1 MKKIAFFVEGQT
13 EQLFI
18 NKLLIEIAGQKNIAI
33 ELKTFGGKNNPP
45 TSNLYPKTIAN
56 PQNTTKHFALIYD
69 CRGDE
74 SLKSRILEE
83 HQDLIQDGY
92 QEIIGIRDLFPLT
105 DLLKLEDRLLN
116 GLVKNGN
123 RVELALPQN
132 CHIIVVVNE
141 IEAIFLAECTHFE
154 NIDNRL
160 TRDLI
165 TTSMSIDP
173 CVDDVTLLIQPSITL
188 KDIYQLVNKTY
199 KKDKKVVEKTVEC
212 LDYANIYINQR
223 SRIVKLDE
231 LITKIDTFLT

>member
-33 ELKTFGGKNNPP
+33 ELKTFGGENNPP
-45 TSNLYPKTIAN
+45 TSKLYPKTLAK

-83 HQDLIQDGY
+83 YEDLTQDGY
-92 QEIIGIRDLFPLT
+92 QQIIGIRDLFPLT
-105 DLLKLEDRLLN
+105 DLLKLEDRLAN
-116 GLVKNGN
+116 GLIKNGN

-141 IEAIFLAECTHFE
+141 IEAFFLAECTHFE
-154 NIDNRL
+154 NIDSKL
-160 TRDLI
+160 THTLI
-165 TTSMSIDP
+165 TTKMNFNPCID
-173 CVDDVTLLIQPSITL
+173 DMTLLVQPSLNL
-188 KDIYQLVNKTY
+188 KHIYQLVKKTY
-199 KKDKKVVEKTVEC
+199 RKDKKIVEKTVEC

-223 SRIVKLDE
+223 NRIVKLDE

>member
-45 TSNLYPKTIAN
+45 SSKLYPQTLAN

-69 CRGDE
+69 CRGGE
-74 SLKSRILEE
+74 SVKARILEE
-83 HQDLIQDGY
+83 HENLIQVGY
-92 QEIIGIRDLFPLT
+92 QEIIGIIDLFPLT

-141 IEAIFLAECTHFE
+141 IEVFFLAECTHFE
-154 NIDNRL
+154 RIDERL
-160 TRDLI
+160 THDLI
-165 TTSMSIDP
+165 ATKMNLNP
-173 CVDDVTLLIQPSITL
+173 CSDDMTLLDQPSVTL
-188 KDIYQLVNKTY
+188 KNIYRLANKTY
-199 KKDKKVVEKTVEC
+199 KKDKKIVEKTVEC
-212 LDYANIYINQR
+212 LDYANIYINQK

>member
-33 ELKTFGGKNNPP
+33 ELKTFGGKNNLP
-45 TSNLYPKTIAN
+45 TSKLYPQTLAK

-69 CRGDE
+69 CRGGE
-74 SLKSRILEE
+74 SVKARILEE
-83 HQDLIQDGY
+83 HENLIQVGY
-92 QEIIGIRDLFPLT
+92 QEIIGIIDLFPLT

-141 IEAIFLAECTHFE
+141 IEVFFLAECTHFE
-154 NIDNRL
+154 KIDDRL
-160 TRDLI
+160 THDLI
-165 TTSMSIDP
+165 TKMINLNP
-173 CVDDVTLLIQPSITL
+173 CSNDMTLLVQPSVTL
-188 KDIYQLVNKTY
+188 KDIYQLANKTY
-199 KKDKKVVEKTVEC
+199 KKDKKIVEKTVEC

-223 SRIVKLDE
+223 SRIAKLDE
-231 LITKIDTFLT
+231 LIIKIDTFLT

>member
-45 TSNLYPKTIAN
+45 TSKLYPKTLAN

-83 HQDLIQDGY
+83 HEDLIQDGY
-92 QEIIGIRDLFPLT
+92 QEIIGIRDLYPLP
-105 DLLKLEDRLLN
+105 DLLKLEDRLTN
-116 GLVKNGN
+116 GLIMNGKIIE
-123 RVELALPQN
+123 RALPQN

-141 IEAIFLAECTHFE
+141 IEVFFLAECTHFE
-154 NIDNRL
+154 KIDDRL
-160 TRDLI
+160 THDLI
-165 TTSMSIDP
+165 TTTINLNP
-173 CVDDVTLLIQPSITL
+173 CSDDMTLLVQPSVTL
-188 KDIYQLVNKTY
+188 KDIYQLANKTY
-199 KKDKKVVEKTVEC
+199 KKDKKIVEKTVEC

>member
-45 TSNLYPKTIAN
+45 TSKLYPKTLAN

-83 HQDLIQDGY
+83 HENLIQDGY

-105 DLLKLEDRLLN
+105 DLLKLENRLAN
-116 GLVKNGN
+116 GLVKNGKT
-123 RVELALPQN
+123 VELALPQN

-141 IEAIFLAECTHFE
+141 IEVFFLAECTHFK
-154 NIDNRL
+154 NIDDRL
-160 TRDLI
+160 THTLI
-165 TTSMSIDP
+165 TTKMNFNP
-173 CVDDVTLLIQPSITL
+173 CVDDMTLLVQLSVTL
-188 KDIYQLVNKTY
+188 KDIYQLANKTY
-199 KKDKKVVEKTVEC
+199 RKDKKIVEKTVEC

-223 SRIVKLDE
+223 KRIVKLDE
-231 LITKIDTFLT
+231 LITKIDIFLT